1 MNDPKNS
8 APDKPR
14 GRLFILSAPSGAGKT
29 TLCRAIRD
37 RFADIRYSISHTTRR
52 PRPGEA
58 DGRDYFFISESEFK
72 DGIARGRWAEWAQVH
87 GNYYG
92 TSAEFLDRE
101 LAAGRDILLDIDV
114 QGTRQIVR
122 SYPQSITIFIMPPS
136 LEVLRHRLE
145 ARSTDSPETIAMR
158 LDNAAKEMAQKDAYR
173 HVIVNDR
180 LPQAIVEVIA
190 LIESYR
196 QPTAAFQQP

>member
-1 MNDPKNS
+1 MNEQQNPATKS
-8 APDKPR
+8 PR
-14 GRLFILSAPSGAGKT
+14 GLLFILSAPSGAGKT

-52 PRPGEA
+52 PRPGEI
-58 DGRDYFFISESEFK
+58 DGCDYVFISESEFK
-72 DGIARGRWAEWAQVH
+72 DGIARGRWVEWAQVH

-92 TSAEFLDRE
+92 TSADFLNRE

-114 QGTRQIVR
+114 QGTCQIVQR
-122 SYPQSITIFIMPPS
+122 YPQSITIFIMPPS
-136 LEVLRHRLE
+136 LDVLRQRLE
-145 ARSTDSPETIAMR
+145 ARSTDSPETIAVR
-158 LDNAAKEMAQKDAYR
+158 LENAAKEMAQKDAYR

-180 LPQAIVEVIA
+180 LPQAIAELIA
-190 LIESYR
+190 LIGSYR

>member
-1 MNDPKNS
+1 MNEQQNPATES
-8 APDKPR
+8 PR
-14 GRLFILSAPSGAGKT
+14 GLLFILSAPSGAGKT

-52 PRPGEA
+52 PRPGEI
-58 DGRDYFFISESEFK
+58 DGCDYVFISESEFK

-92 TSAEFLDRE
+92 TSADFLNRE

-114 QGTRQIVR
+114 QGTCQIVQR
-122 SYPQSITIFIMPPS
+122 YPQSITIFIMPPS
-136 LEVLRHRLE
+136 LDVLRQRLE
-145 ARSTDSPETIAMR
+145 ARSTDSPETIAVR
-158 LDNAAKEMAQKDAYR
+158 LENAAKEMAQKDAYR

-180 LPQAIVEVIA
+180 LPQAIAELIA
-190 LIESYR
+190 LIGSYR